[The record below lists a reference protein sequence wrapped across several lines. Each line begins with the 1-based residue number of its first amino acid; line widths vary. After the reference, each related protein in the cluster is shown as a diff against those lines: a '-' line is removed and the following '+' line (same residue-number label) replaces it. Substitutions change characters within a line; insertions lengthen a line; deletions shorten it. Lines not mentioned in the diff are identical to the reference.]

1 MTDIKLS
8 PNHGVNPSLDMCF
21 WCGESKGILLLGQL
35 ENDVEAPRE
44 MLTSYEPCDKCAE
57 LFTQGV
63 HIIEVTTND
72 NDIPPITSD
81 GEVEYYPTGKYA
93 VIKRE
98 SDFVTSM
105 GITGDN
111 ICLKTDVYSQVIQ
124 SAND

>member
-81 GEVEYYPTGKYA
+81 G
-93 VIKRE
+93 
-98 SDFVTSM
+98 
-105 GITGDN
+105 
-111 ICLKTDVYSQVIQ
+111 
-124 SAND
+124 